1 MWSQQRRCGFRLLTL
16 TLSVCVCVC
25 LFASVLHLLSS
36 TSRPSFVNQRSAIL
50 CLHRVYRR
58 RTLLFLCP
66 FRFWMFPIKLR
77 TKSDAYPTS
86 SFCKLCT
93 QSSAFTCII
102 YKPYLFT
109 DCSCPLLWEQ
119 SCMHEFKSNNEVW
132 VRFKILLFF
141 LTYRFLLSFKLTQN
155 WVKSI
160 FTYPSPACI
169 FISHSW
175 LHVTLQF
182 QPIYFTL
189 GGGRGR
195 GGGALRSS
203 FQWPIKTSAA
213 KQMWKV
219 IFYLRSLVVSSLLF
233 PPSTSAPLCWIS
245 TFSSRLIS

>member
-109 DCSCPLLWEQ
+109 DCSCPLLWKQ
-119 SCMHEFKSNNEVW
+119 SCMHEFKWNNEVW

-189 GGGRGR
+189 GGGARKGR
-195 GGGALRSS
+195 GGSS
-203 FQWPIKTSAA
+203 Q
-213 KQMWKV
+213 
-219 IFYLRSLVVSSLLF
+219 LF
-233 PPSTSAPLCWIS
+233 SVTHQNVCC
-245 TFSSRLIS
+245 